1 MIAFP
6 EELPLPTRRDY
17 EFEPVSNIMSTDMA
31 SGRSFQRET
40 FEVVPT
46 FIELTWLFTDAE
58 SQFFAYWAARMARA
72 DWFTMKLRTPLGY
85 DDLVV
90 RFTKDGIKG
99 PKRFAMKLWTY
110 TAKVEIRENP
120 LLPAGWVELMP
131 GYILLSDIFDR
142 AVNQEWPEA

>member
-17 EFEPVSNIMSTDMA
+17 EFDPVSNIMSTDMA

-46 FIELTWLFTDAE
+46 RTELTWLFTDPQ
-58 SQFFAYWAARMARA
+58 SQLFAYWAARMARA

-85 DDLVV
+85 FDQVV
-90 RFTKDGIKG
+90 RFTPDGIKG
-99 PKRFAMKLWTY
+99 PKRFGVDRWTY
-110 TAKVEIRENP
+110 TARIEVRENP
-120 LLPAGWVELMP
+120 LLPAGWFEMLP

>member
-17 EFEPVSNIMSTDMA
+17 EFDPVSNIMATEMA
-31 SGRSFQRET
+31 SGRSFQRQT

-46 FIELTWLFTDAE
+46 YIELTWLFDDPQ

-90 RFTKDGIKG
+90 RFTPDGIRG
-99 PKRFAMKLWTY
+99 PKRFALNKWTY

-120 LLPAGWVELMP
+120 LIAPGWVELLP
-131 GYILLSDIFDR
+131 GYVLLSDIFDR